1 MAPSNRQPPSLDLLF
16 TSTSLQPVASNPS
29 QSPFR
34 FVKEMDEK
42 SSTHLSD
49 EKRAP
54 ASSSV
59 GPSHYN
65 NSPLAAPSPLPS
77 PFLRA
82 PSPLLIPS
90 HRALGQTPTYVR
102 PRGLRISNLMKPWI
116 PLILYGMTSFGF
128 LVAVAFWKNEVF
140 ESESL
145 NEPDRLKLNMWTG
158 LDELSHWL
166 RADEQFGYAAL
177 FLLIFLTTIRE

>member
-1 MAPSNRQPPSLDLLF
+1 
-16 TSTSLQPVASNPS
+16 
-29 QSPFR
+29 
-34 FVKEMDEK
+34 
-42 SSTHLSD
+42 
-49 EKRAP
+49 
-54 ASSSV
+54 
-59 GPSHYN
+59 
-65 NSPLAAPSPLPS
+65 
-77 PFLRA
+77 
-82 PSPLLIPS
+82 
-90 HRALGQTPTYVR
+90 
-102 PRGLRISNLMKPWI
+102 
-116 PLILYGMTSFGF
+116 MTSFGF